1 MNKGLVKELSGLIGP
16 ENVLADKAELL
27 CYSYDASGL
36 EFLPDLVVLPASA
49 EDVAKVMAFS
59 YERAIP
65 IFPRG
70 AGTGATGAS
79 LPKGGGLVLS
89 MTRMNR
95 ILSINPSDL
104 MAEVEPG
111 VVTGDLQDRS
121 ALMGLFYPPDP
132 ASLRSCT
139 IGGNVATGAGGP
151 RAVKY
156 GVTRDYVMGLD
167 VVLPG
172 GDVIKTGVRTAK
184 GVVGYDL
191 ARLMVGSEGTL
202 GVVTKVRLRLIP
214 APEAVGT
221 LISFFRDTRDA
232 ARAVAALFSC
242 GILPRCAEFLDRLSL
257 DCIRDSL
264 GFELPDA
271 SKSMLL
277 VEVDGPKDYI
287 PAQLTGV
294 TKIFTDCGAINV
306 RAARNDD
313 EARLFWDAR
322 RSLSPAIKKLGF
334 PDKINEDIC
343 VPRHALPAITS
354 RIDEIS
360 RETGLTILTFGHAGD
375 GNLHVNILLDKRKE
389 TQSAWAEAAVREIFQ
404 ATLTLGG
411 TISGEHGVGLTKKAY
426 VGMELDNR
434 SLGIMR
440 AIKTVFDPKGLLNPG
455 KMFPEV

>member
-1 MNKGLVKELSGLIGP
+1 MNNGLVKELSSLIGP
-16 ENVLADKAELL
+16 ENVFADKAELL

-36 EFLPDLVVLPASA
+36 EFLPDLVVLPTST

-65 IFPRG
+65 LFPRG
-70 AGTGATGAS
+70 AGTGTTGAS
-79 LPKGGGLVLS
+79 LPKDGGVVLC
-89 MTRMNR
+89 MTRMNH

-111 VVTGDLQDRS
+111 VVTGDLQNRVAS
-121 ALMGLFYPPDP
+121 KGLFYPPDP
-132 ASLRSCT
+132 ASLRFCT

-156 GVTRDYVMGLD
+156 GVTRDYIMGLE

-172 GDVIKTGVRTAK
+172 GDVIQTGVRTAK

-191 ARLMVGSEGTL
+191 TRLMVGSEGTL

-221 LISFFRDTRDA
+221 LISFFRKAGDA
-232 ARAVAALFSC
+232 TRAVAALFSC

-257 DCIRDSL
+257 NCIIDSL
-264 GFELPDA
+264 GFALPD
-271 SKSMLL
+271 STESMLL
-277 VEVDGPKDYI
+277 VEVDGLKDSI
-287 PAQLTGV
+287 PAQLACIEKV
-294 TKIFTDCGAINV
+294 FTECGAINI

-334 PDKINEDIC
+334 PHKINEDIC
-343 VPRHALPAITS
+343 VPRHALPEITN
-354 RIDEIS
+354 RIAEIS

-375 GNLHVNILLDKRKE
+375 GNLHVNILLDKGKE
-389 TQSAWAEAAVREIFQ
+389 AQSARAEAAVREIFQ

-426 VGMELDNR
+426 VGMELDKR
-434 SLGIMR
+434 SLGIMQD
-440 AIKTVFDPKGLLNPG
+440 IKRVFDPKGLLNPA